1 MILVDHTGALSAKPQ
16 SQPEFLATRRD
27 CSAFIQRTNE
37 AYESAVRVGSGL
49 KKTALTVAG
58 VCAGL
63 YAQAQ
68 TEANAI
74 ITQVESS
81 FDLLVPVAVSI
92 VTFFVVLRLA
102 KRVVA

>member
-1 MILVDHTGALSAKPQ
+1 MKKNSVQKFSLGGA
-16 SQPEFLATRRD
+16 FLAL
-27 CSAFIQRTNE
+27 
-37 AYESAVRVGSGL
+37 GSMI
-49 KKTALTVAG
+49 AS
-58 VCAGL
+58 
-63 YAQAQ
+63 AQ